1 MRTSINI
8 LIYFDYLNVNFNKG
22 GGGGGVVWGGR
33 WFEEFMHSMYY
44 VSDIEI
50 TCRSRQR
57 E

>member
-8 LIYFDYLNVNFNKG
+8 LIYFDYLNANFYK
-22 GGGGGVVWGGR
+22 GGGGGVVWGGGVYAQYVT
-33 WFEEFMHSMYY
+33 YY